1 MRDQDRA
8 LSLAEQVLRAAA
20 HADQAQVTVSVSDA
34 SYARFAHNYVVQNLD
49 AVSTQITL
57 TYYLGKRSG
66 SISTDDASPASIA
79 RLVANAR
86 DIAQRVPPDTG
97 FVSLPKPAPVAAAT
111 HGYYDATAGATPD
124 DRVEKL
130 LPIFARM
137 KSSQLSSSGF
147 TTTQIN
153 TTAIAN
159 SLGVRAAFTGTMSG
173 LQLKAIAPKTSG
185 YAEFYSPDYSRL
197 DPQPHAERAAEKA
210 TLSLVPATFAPG
222 NVTVLLEP
230 SAFAAALKALT
241 EGMGGPNVLEDKDSW
256 MVGRIG
262 RRLFSPNF
270 TLRDDWSHPLFANP
284 PFNVNDGAPTKKL
297 TLIDHGV
304 VQHFVSGTY
313 TANKYHVA
321 NTGHPDFPANGI
333 VEPGMQSRAA
343 LLASIERGV
352 LISRTWYERVVDPR
366 QATITGITRDGVYLI
381 ENGKLTKTLKNFR
394 YFVSVLDAL
403 KNVEFSNEQVLTEP
417 DSDTGYSSVLP
428 DAKIANYHLAAQT
441 SFA

>member
-8 LSLAEQVLRAAA
+8 LSLAESVVKAAA
-20 HADQAQVTVSVSDA
+20 RADQAQVSVTISDA
-34 SYARFAHNYVVQNLD
+34 SYARFARNYVVQNLD
-49 AVSTQITL
+49 SLQTQITL
-57 TYYLGKRSG
+57 TYYVGKKSG
-66 SISTDDASPASIA
+66 SVSTDDASPESIA
-79 RLVANAR
+79 RLVERAR
-86 DIAQRVPPDTG
+86 EIAQRVPPDNG
-97 FVSLPKPAPVAAAT
+97 FVSLPKPAAIPAAS
-111 HGYYDATAGATPD
+111 HSYYDATAGATPD

-130 LPIFARM
+130 LPVFARM
-137 KSSQLSSSGF
+137 KSAKLSSSGF

-173 LQLKAIAPKTSG
+173 LQLKAIAPNSSG

-197 DPQPHAERAAEKA
+197 DPVPHAERAAAKA
-210 TLSLVPATFAPG
+210 TVGGEPATFAPG

-230 SAFAAALKALT
+230 SAFAAGLKALT
-241 EGMGGPNVLEDKDSW
+241 EGMGADSVLEDKDSW
-256 MVGRIG
+256 MVGRLG

-270 TLRDDWSHPLFANP
+270 TLIDDWNHPLFANP

-297 TLIDHGV
+297 TLIDRGV
-304 VQHFVSGTY
+304 VEHYVTSSY
-313 TANKYHVA
+313 MANKYHVA
-321 NTGHPDFPANGI
+321 ATGHPNFPANGI
-333 VEPGMQSRAA
+333 VAPGTKSREE

-366 QATITGITRDGVYLI
+366 QASITGITRDGVYLI

-394 YFVSVLDAL
+394 YFVSMLEVL
-403 KNVEFSNEQVLTEP
+403 KHVEFSNAQVLTEP

-428 DAKIANYHLAAQT
+428 DAKIPNYHLAAQT
-441 SFA
+441 SYA

>member
-8 LSLAEQVLRAAA
+8 LSLAEAVLKAAGG
-20 HADQAQVTVSVSDA
+20 ADQAQVTVTISDA
-34 SYARFAHNYVVQNLD
+34 AYARFARNYVIQNLD
-49 AVSTQITL
+49 SLSTQISL
-57 TYYLGKRSG
+57 TYYEGKRSG
-66 SISTDDASPASIA
+66 SISTDDASAASIA
-79 RLVANAR
+79 RLVAKAR
-86 DIAQRVPPDTG
+86 DIARRVPPDNG
-97 FVSLPKPAPVAAAT
+97 FVSLPKPASIAPAVHSYYAAT
-111 HGYYDATAGATPD
+111 AEATPD

-137 KSSQLSSSGF
+137 KASQLSSSGF
-147 TTTQIN
+147 TTTQTI
-153 TTAIAN
+153 TTAVAN

-173 LQLKAIAPKTSG
+173 LQLKAIAAETSG

-197 DPQPHAERAAEKA
+197 DPQPYAERAAEKA
-210 TLSLVPATFAPG
+210 TVARVPASFAPG

-241 EGMGGPNVLEDKDSW
+241 EGMGADSVLEDKDSW
-256 MVGRIG
+256 MVGRMNQ
-262 RRLFSPNF
+262 RLFSPNV

-284 PFNVNDGAPTKKL
+284 PFNLADGVPTQKL
-297 TLIDHGV
+297 NLIDRGV
-304 VQHFVSGTY
+304 VKHFVTSTY
-313 TANKYHVA
+313 MANKYHVA
-321 NTGHPDFPANGI
+321 NTGHPNFPANGI
-333 VEPGMQSRAA
+333 IEPGTKSRAE

-366 QATITGITRDGVYLI
+366 QASITGITRDGVYLI

-394 YFVSVLDAL
+394 YFVSMLDAFRDI
-403 KNVEFSNEQVLTEP
+403 EFSNTQVLTEP

-441 SFA
+441 SYA